1 MRPKTLLPLVAIVVA
16 SLTSACPSAQGQGGG
31 RPGGPGAAAPGGPG
45 GDGRGGPPP
54 AVRLDTFRLPPGF
67 QISVYAEQVP
77 AARSMALGAKGTL
90 FVGSFGLLTGQGNPG
105 AVYAVRD
112 TNADGRADE
121 VLTIATGLNQA
132 NGIAFHNGAIYV
144 AEMQRIIR
152 YDGIE
157 DRLRNPPQ
165 PAVVRD
171 GFQPSGNHQWRYI
184 AFGPDNKLYMALGAP
199 CNVCEPEKDYG
210 TIVRMNPDGS
220 AYEVY
225 VRGVRNSVGLTFHP
239 GNGQLWFSDNGGDGL
254 GDNRPS
260 DEVNHVTAAGQH
272 FGFPYCHQGD
282 IADPKFGKEGV
293 CRDRA
298 PEVKLGPHVGALG
311 LTFYTGDMFPA
322 EYKNELRRA
331 ARLVE
336 PQQSARLSHRPGA
349 RARGTLGRGSADLR
363 RRMAAG
369 PPGMGPPGRPAAVAG
384 LLAARFRRSAGQDLP
399 DHLSEVIEHV
409 CRIRSVRLT
418 QAFFL

>member
-1 MRPKTLLPLVAIVVA
+1 MTSRLGVSGCGRLRKRHGEREERRRDERGNRVERVFRVEFLPARSRCSETPQAFLPRDVCRTEPASTRRASDRSASGSRFPARRVGGRRPTRRAADSGTALLVRWCHAHGRCGGASQQQPTCRVGAKALRLCWSGRLGTARTPLRPPRPRLRSIRSGARGWRMVLRQPGVEFMRPKTLLPLVAIVVA
-16 SLTSACPSAQGQGGG
+16 SLTSASPSAQGQGGG

-54 AVRLDTFRLPPGF
+54 AVRLDTLRLPPGF

-77 AARSMALGAKGTL
+77 AARLMALGAKGTL

-121 VLTIATGLNQA
+121 VLTIATGLNQP
-132 NGIAFHNGAIYV
+132 NGIAFHNGALYV

-199 CNVCEPEKDYG
+199 CNICELERDYG

-239 GNGQLWFSDNGGDGL
+239 GNGQL
-254 GDNRPS
+254 
-260 DEVNHVTAAGQH
+260 
-272 FGFPYCHQGD
+272 
-282 IADPKFGKEGV
+282 
-293 CRDRA
+293 
-298 PEVKLGPHVGALG
+298 
-311 LTFYTGDMFPA
+311 
-322 EYKNELRRA
+322 
-331 ARLVE
+331 
-336 PQQSARLSHRPGA
+336 
-349 RARGTLGRGSADLR
+349 
-363 RRMAAG
+363 
-369 PPGMGPPGRPAAVAG
+369 
-384 LLAARFRRSAGQDLP
+384 
-399 DHLSEVIEHV
+399 
-409 CRIRSVRLT
+409 
-418 QAFFL
+418 